1 MALEGKMFD
10 SILVTWY
17 AINVCIF
24 TGEIFMDI
32 AVMLFIIEASGYY
45 YMGQESV
52 DFILLGTNN
61 YSQPVITQSESN
73 RSRDLGHLTQV
84 CCIQSYFIIQ

>member
-10 SILVTWY
+10 NILVAWY
-17 AINVCIF
+17 VINVCVF

-45 YMGQESV
+45 YMSPEPV
-52 DFILLGTNN
+52 DFIQSGTNN
-61 YSQPVITQSESN
+61 YSQPDTMQSESN
-73 RSRDLGHLTQV
+73 RSQTGVLLHKLITAL
-84 CCIQSYFIIQ
+84 